1 MIVGQLVNWR
11 DHLSGDIWEEAFD
24 FLMSLD
30 ADSAEGD
37 TELQGKKLFGRV
49 MAYSTRGTD
58 EAILESHREYI
69 DIQISL
75 KGTEGIDWYPVS
87 TLDVKEEYNAEI
99 DRALYHRYELAPAH
113 VDNHPGM
120 FTLLYPE
127 DAHMAQLVVDGD
139 VEDIVKAVVK
149 VHVSLLEVG

>member
-75 KGTEGIDWYPVS
+75 NPAR
-87 TLDVKEEYNAEI
+87 TLQINTSNY
-99 DRALYHRYELAPAH
+99 RPSFPRQS
-113 VDNHPGM
+113 NHS
-120 FTLLYPE
+120 
-127 DAHMAQLVVDGD
+127 
-139 VEDIVKAVVK
+139 KNSK
-149 VHVSLLEVG
+149 